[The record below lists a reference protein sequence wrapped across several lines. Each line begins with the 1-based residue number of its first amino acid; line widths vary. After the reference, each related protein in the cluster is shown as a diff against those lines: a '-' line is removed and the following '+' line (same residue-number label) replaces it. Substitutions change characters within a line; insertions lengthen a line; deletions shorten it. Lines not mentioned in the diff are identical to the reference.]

1 MQQPMSLYLLKWC
14 HCLSIKLSQFNG
26 IFNCNQFELFKV
38 SSLIRLESLM
48 VTDELFGRGLFYFV
62 LWKLS
67 RNNKHSPGSGAVGVV
82 QSDSCW
88 GDSAGCCKGA

>member
-48 VTDELFGRGLFYFV
+48 VTDDTATLVIIWEGPFLFCSV
-62 LWKLS
+62 EIEQK
-67 RNNKHSPGSGAVGVV
+67 
-82 QSDSCW
+82 
-88 GDSAGCCKGA
+88 

>member
-1 MQQPMSLYLLKWC
+1 MSLCLLKWC

-38 SSLIRLESLM
+38 DKVGKLM
-48 VTDELFGRGLFYFV
+48 VTDDTATLVIIWEGPFYFV

-67 RNNKHSPGSGAVGVV
+67 RNNKH
-82 QSDSCW
+82 
-88 GDSAGCCKGA
+88 